1 MKIVKPIIFRNFD
14 STRASEA
21 TYYDQDGFLSIAPA
35 DTLRLGY
42 NPTTLDFIGPIYEE
56 AGVNYGTSST
66 LDWDA
71 NGQEDL
77 GTSGPAIGV
86 DGVTLEFKYGFRDDG
101 SGASATYDVPAG
113 AYVFSIYAKQYP
125 TYTNSLLYMG
135 IGGFN
140 YGRFNVQTGAILSN
154 LNGSARAQALPNGW
168 FRFSVADYTAST
180 NKVRLAVSGPSIGQI
195 GGVIFDGHQ
204 VELTT
209 SDLLPSSY
217 MVDMDSPPG
226 GAFSYRAADIAIE
239 EPPRVVTS
247 NVDENDAPLW
257 DEDDAYTAGNQV
269 VVLGQVH
276 KLFESIGANT
286 NKYPPDHPEEW
297 IDQGATNRWRMF
309 DMNVGPDKQTVSTD
323 SSNTV
328 QVLLELDQIVTSVTL
343 LNIDANNVRIIM
355 RDAFGAVVYDHYE
368 DLLQSTPSSDWW
380 SFFFATRSN
389 IKTLVLTDLPSVQ
402 PSTIEMVLDGDAFP
416 AKIGK
421 MIVGEAVEIGCARY
435 GTSVGIVDF
444 SRKERDPFGNN
455 FILERRYIDRADFD
469 VQIPTSTIDNVK
481 AILTAAR
488 ATPTLYIGD
497 EQFASTVIYGF
508 YRDFSI
514 IISGPKRSDLTIQ
527 VESI

>member
-56 AGVNYGTSST
+56 AGVNYAEIST
-66 LDWDA
+66 LDWVA
-71 NGQEDL
+71 NDQIDFNS
-77 GTSGPAIGV
+77 TGPTIGV
-86 DGVTLEFKYGFRDDG
+86 DGVIEIQTGFRSDG
-101 SGASATYDVPAG
+101 SGVKASTDNTIPPG
-113 AYVFSIYAKQYP
+113 DYVFSIYAKISPSYANC
-125 TYTNSLLYMG
+125 YLFMG
-135 IGGFN
+135 FDTTTLVA
-140 YGRFNVQTGAILSN
+140 FNVGLGTVHTDLGAHANI
-154 LNGSARAQALPNGW
+154 QVLPNGW
-168 FRFSVADYTAST
+168 RRYSIAGATLTGAMCIG
-180 NKVRLAVSGPSIGQI
+180 VSGAIAPG
-195 GGVIFDGHQ
+195 
-204 VELTT
+204 T
-209 SDLLPSSY
+209 
-217 MVDMDSPPG
+217 MG
-226 GAFSYRAADIAIE
+226 GAFLQYPQIESITPDFLPTSYMTEPDAGVPITYRAADIAIE

-309 DMNVGPDKQTVSTD
+309 DMSVGAEKQTVSTE

-343 LNIDANNVRIIM
+343 LNMEANNVRIIM
-355 RDAFGAVVYDHYE
+355 RDEFGEIVYDHYE

-380 SFFFATRSN
+380 SFFFATRSS

-402 PSTIEMVLDGDAFP
+402 PSTIEMILDGDAFP